1 MEIVQSIMTNNPC
14 YKKGESIEVKG
25 LVLHSVGC
33 PQPSAESFIKR
44 FDNPN
49 ENNVCVHAFIDGNTG
64 TVYQTLP
71 WERRGWHAGRG
82 EKGSANNTHIG
93 VEMCEPG
100 CIQYTSG
107 AAFTCSDP
115 ETANAVV
122 KRTYDAAVELFAFLC
137 QQFQLDPLQDGVV
150 ISHEEGHRRGIAS
163 GHADPTHLWKGL
175 NTAYTMDGFRHD
187 VSCAMNPTAN
197 GNEQPMTAEQ
207 PEPTNPTSEPED
219 PATETTE
226 PAVQTSEPSDSMQES
241 TDQTR
246 IQAGDVVQIA
256 GDAVYYTGAEI
267 KDFVKADQWIVES
280 VSGDR
285 AVIDKNVSNTHAIHS
300 PINVKY
306 LTVVSKGN
314 SDQPEPMD
322 ISAEGVEFIKK
333 FEGCRLEA
341 YQCAA
346 GAWTI
351 GYGHTHGV
359 QEGDTLPSE
368 EDASALLTE
377 DLKEYTGYVNTYMA
391 QGIIGFP
398 LNQNQFDALTSFCYN
413 RGCGRLKELVNGKD
427 AAAVAEDMLS
437 YVLVNEEVNAG
448 LLRRRQEEREMF
460 LR

>member
-1 MEIVQSIMTNNPC
+1 MKIVQSIMANNPC
-14 YKKGESIEVKG
+14 CKKGASIEVKG
-25 LVLHSVGC
+25 LMLHSVGC

-71 WERRGWHAGRG
+71 WEHRGWHAGKG
-82 EKGSANNTHIG
+82 VNGSANNTHIG
-93 VEMCEPG
+93 VEMCEPA
-100 CIQYTSG
+100 CIKYSG
-107 AAFTCSDP
+107 GATFTCSDP
-115 ETANAVV
+115 DEANAVV

-137 QQFQLDPLQDGVV
+137 RQFQLDPLQDGVV

-163 GHADPTHLWKGL
+163 GHSDPTHLWQGL
-175 NTAYTMDGFRHD
+175 NTAYTMDGFRQD
-187 VSCAMNPTAN
+187 VLQAMNSDVN
-197 GNEQPMTAEQ
+197 VKEQPMSAEQ
-207 PEPTNPTSEPED
+207 PEPANSTP
-219 PATETTE
+219 E
-226 PAVQTSEPSDSMQES
+226 PAEQTSEPSDSTQEP
-241 TDQTR
+241 TDQPR

-256 GDAVYYTGAEI
+256 GDAVYYTGDEI
-267 KDFVKADQWIVES
+267 KDFVKQDQWIVES

-314 SDQPEPMD
+314 SDQPEPME
-322 ISAEGVEFIKK
+322 ISEEGIEFIKK

-351 GYGHTHGV
+351 GYGHTYGV
-359 QEGDTLPSE
+359 QEGDTLPSK

-398 LNQNQFDALTSFCYN
+398 LKQNQFDALTSFCYN

-437 YVLVNEEVNAG
+437 YVLVNGEVNAG
-448 LLRRRQEEREMF
+448 LQRRREEEREMF